1 MLIALHGLDSP
12 EQAIERL
19 VYAVVAENL
28 IRRADRLK
36 LGQRGAEFALAHQ
49 ALPRENRSHSSEL
62 KVQRQ
67 HLVRKAANRLDQINY
82 NFSLLTVDRHG
93 NFPIANRPHSRG
105 ARPYRTLSNMNASDG

>member
-1 MLIALHGLDSP
+1 LLRISSAVLIVSSWANVALSSP
-12 EQAIERL
+12 S
-19 VYAVVAENL
+19 L
-28 IRRADRLK
+28 I
-36 LGQRGAEFALAHQ
+36 

-93 NFPIANRPHSRG
+93 NFPIANRAHSRG